1 MTQIARQ
8 TLPVSLEQ
16 EMRKSY
22 LDYAMSVI
30 VGRALPDVRDGLK
43 PVHRRVLYA
52 MRVLGNDWNKPYK
65 KSARVVGDVIGKY
78 HPHGDSAVYDTIVR
92 LAQPFSMRHP
102 LIDGQGN
109 FGSIDGD
116 APAAMRYT
124 EVRMSK
130 LSQELLHD
138 IDKNTVTFS
147 PNYDGSETEPSVLP
161 TRLPNLLI
169 NGSTGIAVGM
179 ATNIPPHNLTEVIDA
194 TIALI
199 DNPELSK
206 NENLESLMSQ
216 SGLKGPD
223 FPTYGE
229 IKDDGGIMDAL
240 QSGRGSFKIRAKH
253 EIEKKDNDK
262 TSIVF
267 TELPYQVNK
276 ARLIENIAQ
285 LVRDKKINEISN
297 LRDESDK
304 DGMRLVIELK
314 RGEQHEVVLG
324 SLYKH
329 TNAQI
334 SYSVNM
340 VCLVNGEPKTLG
352 FTDII
357 NEFIS
362 HRREVITKRTLFEL
376 HKSKN
381 KAHLLEGLGVALIN
395 VDEIIDVI
403 KKAKTVQE
411 AKSSLMSKSWGYKS
425 IEKYVGIVDN
435 ETKEF
440 FNTES
445 EYGLINGKYLLSPQQ
460 AQAILE
466 LRLQKLTNME
476 QDKIF
481 SDYESEINAIK
492 TYIKILT
499 NSNELDSVMKK
510 ELSDVKENYGEP
522 RRSQVSLD
530 EGELRKEDLIKKEK
544 VVVVLTK
551 ADYVKRLPSD
561 DFKSQKRGGRGIN
574 ATKFKDG
581 DETKLICQAH
591 THDTILCFSTLGK
604 VYAIR
609 AFDIPDPSR
618 QARGRPINNIIP
630 LASDELISTFVVVNT
645 FDENGFL
652 FMSTKMGMIN
662 KIPVA
667 LFKKIRSTGLKAIV
681 LKPGDE
687 LLGAHYTSPGQEIM
701 LVADNGK
708 AIRFNESDVRERFR
722 GTLGVRGMSLSNNS
736 SLVSI
741 LKPQEG
747 EIITVT
753 ENGYGNRVSIDNYN
767 VQKRSGVGVISIKAS
782 KRNGKVVGAVNVT
795 DDDKIIMITNKG
807 KTIKISVSDMP
818 IIGRNTQGVRVQ
830 VLQDDEKLVAI
841 STETVLIDE

>member
-1 MTQIARQ
+1 MSENRQIRF
-8 TLPVSLEQ
+8 EQ
-16 EMRKSY
+16 EMRQSY

-43 PVHRRVLYA
+43 PVHRRVLYS
-52 MRVLGNDWNKPYK
+52 MYELNNIWNKSYK
-65 KSARVVGDVIGKY
+65 KSARIVGDVIGKY

-229 IKDDGGIMDAL
+229 IKDDGGIRDAL
-240 QSGRGSFKIRAKH
+240 QFGRGSFKIRAKH

-722 GTLGVRGMSLSNNS
+722 GTLGVRGMSLTNNS

>member
-1 MTQIARQ
+1 MSENRQIRF
-8 TLPVSLEQ
+8 EQ
-16 EMRKSY
+16 EMRQSY

-43 PVHRRVLYA
+43 PVHRRVLYS
-52 MRVLGNDWNKPYK
+52 MYELNNMWNKSYK
-65 KSARVVGDVIGKY
+65 KSARIVGDVIGKY

-138 IDKNTVTFS
+138 IDKSTVDFS
-147 PNYDGSETEPSVLP
+147 PNYDGSEIEPSVLP
-161 TRLPNLLI
+161 TRLPNLLV

-179 ATNIPPHNLTEVIDA
+179 ATNIPPHNLNEVIDA
-194 TIALI
+194 TIAII
-199 DNPELSK
+199 DDPNLSL
-206 NENLESLMSQ
+206 NENIDELIKKTKLQ
-216 SGLKGPD
+216 GPD

-229 IKDDGGIMDAL
+229 IKDNGGIKDAL
-240 QSGRGSFKIRAKH
+240 LTGRGSFKIRATH
-253 EIEKKDNDK
+253 EIEIKDNDK

-304 DGMRLVIELK
+304 DGMRLVIDLK

-340 VCLVNGEPKTLG
+340 VCLVNGEPRTLG
-352 FTDII
+352 FTQIV
-357 NEFIS
+357 NEFIN
-362 HRREVITKRTLFEL
+362 HRRDIITKRTLYEL
-376 HKSKN
+376 NKSKS
-381 KAHLLEGLGVALIN
+381 KAHILEGLGIALIN
-395 VDEIIDVI
+395 VDEMISLI
-403 KKAKTVQE
+403 KKAKNVQD
-411 AKSSLMSKSWGYKS
+411 AKSALLKASWEIKE
-425 IEKYVGIVDN
+425 IQKYIGIVDK
-435 ETKEF
+435 ETKDF
-440 FNTES
+440 FPQNPNI
-445 EYGLINGKYLLSPQQ
+445 GLIKNKYKLSPEQ

-476 QDKIF
+476 QEKIF
-481 SDYESEINAIK
+481 SDYEEEIQAIK
-492 TYIKILT
+492 NYIKILT
-499 NSNELDSVMKK
+499 KPSELDNVMKT
-510 ELSDVKENYGEP
+510 ELVSVKENYGEK
-522 RRSQVSLD
+522 RRSVVSID

-618 QARGRPINNIIP
+618 QARGRPINNVIP
-630 LASDELISTFVVVNT
+630 LANDEFISTFVVLNT
-645 FDENGFL
+645 VDDNGFL
-652 FMSTKMGMIN
+652 FMSTKKGMIN
-662 KIPVA
+662 KIPVS

-687 LLGAHYTSPGQEIM
+687 LLGAHYTSPDEEIM

-708 AIRFNESDVRERFR
+708 AIRFLESDVRERFR
-722 GTLGVRGMSLSNNS
+722 GTLGVKGMSLSKNGN
-736 SLVSI
+736 LVSI
-741 LKPQEG
+741 LKPKIG

-753 ENGYGNRVSIDNYN
+753 ENGYGNRVSIENYN
-767 VQKRSGVGVISIKAS
+767 VQKRGGVGVISIKAS
-782 KRNGKVVGAVNVT
+782 KRNGKVVGAVNVSQ
-795 DDDKIIMITNKG
+795 DDKIIMITNKG

-818 IIGRNTQGVRVQ
+818 VIGRNTQGVRVQ
-830 VLQDDEKLVAI
+830 VLQDNEKLVAI
-841 STETVLIDE
+841 STETIVTNE

>member
-1 MTQIARQ
+1 MSENRQIRF
-8 TLPVSLEQ
+8 EQ
-16 EMRKSY
+16 EMRQSY

-43 PVHRRVLYA
+43 PVHRRVLYS
-52 MRVLGNDWNKPYK
+52 MYELNNIWNKSYK
-65 KSARVVGDVIGKY
+65 KSARIVGDVIGKY

-229 IKDDGGIMDAL
+229 IKDDGGIRDAL
-240 QSGRGSFKIRAKH
+240 QFGRGSFKIRAKH

-722 GTLGVRGMSLSNNS
+722 GTLGVRGMSLTNNS

-841 STETVLIDE
+841 STETVLTDE

>member
-1 MTQIARQ
+1 MSDNRQIRF
-8 TLPVSLEQ
+8 EQ
-16 EMRKSY
+16 EMRQSY

-43 PVHRRVLYA
+43 PVHRRVLYS
-52 MRVLGNDWNKPYK
+52 MYELNNIWNKSYK
-65 KSARVVGDVIGKY
+65 KSARIVGDVIGKY

-130 LSQELLHD
+130 LSQELLYD
-138 IDKNTVTFS
+138 IDKETVDFN

-179 ATNIPPHNLTEVIDA
+179 ATNIPPHNLNEVIDA
-194 TIALI
+194 TIEIIRQPNLALKENIQELI
-199 DNPELSK
+199 DK
-206 NENLESLMSQ
+206 
-216 SGLKGPD
+216 SGLQGPD

-229 IKDDGGIMDAL
+229 IKNDGGILDAL
-240 QSGRGSFKIRAKH
+240 TTGRGSFKIRAKH
-253 EIEKKDNDK
+253 TIESKDNDK

-276 ARLIENIAQ
+276 AKLIENIAQ

-352 FTDII
+352 FGDIAT
-357 NEFIS
+357 EFIA
-362 HRREVITKRTLFEL
+362 HRREIITKRTLYEL

-381 KAHLLEGLGVALIN
+381 KAHILEGLGIALIN
-395 VDEIIDVI
+395 VDEIIKLI
-403 KKAKTVQE
+403 KKAKNISE
-411 AKSSLMSKSWGYKS
+411 AKMSLISQSWNFKS
-425 IEKYVGIVDN
+425 IEKYIGIVDE
-435 ETKEF
+435 ETKDF
-440 FNTES
+440 FKQDSNQ
-445 EYGLINGKYLLSPQQ
+445 GVIKGKYKLSVQQ

-476 QDKIF
+476 QEKIF
-481 SDYESEINAIK
+481 SDYESEINAIR
-492 TYIKILT
+492 TFIKILT
-499 NSNELDSVMKK
+499 NPEELDKVMINELN
-510 ELSDVKENYGEP
+510 DVKENYGEP
-522 RRSQVSLD
+522 RRSIVSAD

-561 DFKSQKRGGRGIN
+561 DFKSQKRGGRGVN

-618 QARGRPINNIIP
+618 QARGRPINNVIP
-630 LASDELISTFVVVNT
+630 LSSDESISTFVVLNT
-645 FDENGFL
+645 VDDNGYL

-687 LLGAHYTSPGQEIM
+687 LLGAHYTSPTQQLM

-708 AIRFNESDVRERFR
+708 AIRFSEQDVRERFR
-722 GTLGVRGMSLSNNS
+722 GTLGVKGMQLTNNS
-736 SLVSI
+736 LLVSI
-741 LKPQEG
+741 LKPDVG

-753 ENGYGNRVSIDNYN
+753 ENGYGNRVSVDNYN
-767 VQKRSGVGVISIKAS
+767 VQKRGGVGVISIKTT
-782 KRNGKVVGAVNVT
+782 KRNGKVVGAVNVS
-795 DDDKIIMITNKG
+795 DNDNIIMITNRG
-807 KTIKISVSDMP
+807 KTIKISVNDMP
-818 IIGRNTQGVRVQ
+818 IINRNTQGVRVQ
-830 VLQDDEKLVAI
+830 VLQDDEKVVAV
-841 STETVLIDE
+841 STEAIVNND

>member
-1 MTQIARQ
+1 MSENRQIRF
-8 TLPVSLEQ
+8 EQ
-16 EMRKSY
+16 EMRQSY

-43 PVHRRVLYA
+43 PVHRRVLYS
-52 MRVLGNDWNKPYK
+52 MYELNNIWNKSYK
-65 KSARVVGDVIGKY
+65 KSARIVGDVIGKY

-229 IKDDGGIMDAL
+229 IKDDGGIRDAL
-240 QSGRGSFKIRAKH
+240 QFGRGSFKIRAKH

-722 GTLGVRGMSLSNNS
+722 GTLGVRGMSLTNNS

-767 VQKRSGVGVISIKAS
+767 VQKRSGVGVISIKTS

-841 STETVLIDE
+841 STETVLTDE

>member
-1 MTQIARQ
+1 MSDNRQIRF
-8 TLPVSLEQ
+8 EQ
-16 EMRKSY
+16 EMRQSY

-43 PVHRRVLYA
+43 PVHRRVLYS
-52 MRVLGNDWNKPYK
+52 MYELNNIWNKSYK
-65 KSARVVGDVIGKY
+65 KSARIVGDVIGKY

-130 LSQELLHD
+130 LSQELLYD
-138 IDKNTVTFS
+138 IDKETVDFS

-179 ATNIPPHNLTEVIDA
+179 ATNIPPHNLNEVIDA
-194 TIALI
+194 TIEIIRQPNLALKDNIQELI
-199 DNPELSK
+199 DK
-206 NENLESLMSQ
+206 
-216 SGLKGPD
+216 SGLQGPD

-229 IKDDGGIMDAL
+229 IKNDGGILDAL
-240 QSGRGSFKIRAKH
+240 TTGRGSFKIRAKH
-253 EIEKKDNDK
+253 SIENKDNDR
-262 TSIVF
+262 TSIIF

-276 ARLIENIAQ
+276 AKLIENIAQ

-352 FTDII
+352 FGDIVS
-357 NEFIS
+357 EFIA
-362 HRREVITKRTLFEL
+362 HRREIITKRTLYEL

-381 KAHLLEGLGVALIN
+381 KAHILEGLGIALIN
-395 VDEIIDVI
+395 VDNIIKLI
-403 KKAKTVQE
+403 KKAKNISE
-411 AKSSLMSKSWGYKS
+411 AKISLTSQSWDFKT
-425 IEKYVGIVDN
+425 IEKYIGVVDK
-435 ETKEF
+435 ETKDF
-440 FNTES
+440 FKQDSNQ
-445 EYGLINGKYLLSPQQ
+445 GLINGKYKLSAQQ

-476 QDKIF
+476 QEKIF
-481 SDYESEINAIK
+481 SDYENEINHIK
-492 TYIKILT
+492 KYIKILT
-499 NSNELDSVMKK
+499 NPEELDKVMIK
-510 ELSDVKENYGEP
+510 ELNDVKENYGEP
-522 RRSQVSLD
+522 RRSIVSFD

-561 DFKSQKRGGRGIN
+561 DFKSQKRGGRGVN

-618 QARGRPINNIIP
+618 QARGRPINNVIP
-630 LASDELISTFVVVNT
+630 LSTDESISTFVVLNT
-645 FDENGFL
+645 VDDNGYL

-687 LLGAHYTSPGQEIM
+687 LLGAHYTSPNQQLM

-708 AIRFNESDVRERFR
+708 AIRFSEQDVRERFR
-722 GTLGVRGMSLSNNS
+722 GTLGVKGMQLTSNS

-741 LKPQEG
+741 LKPNVG

-767 VQKRSGVGVISIKAS
+767 VQKRGGVGVISIKTT
-782 KRNGKVVGAVNVT
+782 KRNGKVVGAVNVST
-795 DDDKIIMITNKG
+795 DDNIIMITNRG
-807 KTIKISVSDMP
+807 KTIKISVNDMP
-818 IIGRNTQGVRVQ
+818 IINRNTQGVRVQ
-830 VLQDDEKLVAI
+830 VLQDDEKVVAV
-841 STETVLIDE
+841 STETIVNNG

>member
-1 MTQIARQ
+1 MSENRQIRF
-8 TLPVSLEQ
+8 EQ
-16 EMRKSY
+16 EMRQSY

-43 PVHRRVLYA
+43 PVHRRVLYS
-52 MRVLGNDWNKPYK
+52 MYELNNIWNKSYK
-65 KSARVVGDVIGKY
+65 KSARIVGDVIGKY

-440 FNTES
+440 FNRES